1 MLLRNLIYLELDK
14 HFGQRV
20 QSLAK
25 PVCAIRCGT
34 AKIEN
39 PQDCE
44 TGFPYRSL
52 HCDDVATMPAC
63 TFRKPRY
70 RRNFIGTA
78 NSVPIQRNA
87 MRILIVEDDPMIG
100 AGIRTGLRQDGY
112 TADWARDGNSAELA
126 VATNEYDAILL
137 DLGLPG
143 RSGLE
148 LLAQWR
154 RKRNTVPILI
164 ITARDSVE
172 DRIAG
177 LDTGAD
183 DYLVKPF
190 DLNELAAR
198 LRALLRRRSGRAT
211 PVIEHGPLHLDPA
224 THEVRL
230 NGTAVKLS
238 GREFALLHALLQAP
252 GVPLSRSQLEDRL
265 YGWEE
270 EIGSNAVEVHI
281 HALRRKIGSELIR
294 NVRGVGY
301 MVPRQA

>member
-1 MLLRNLIYLELDK
+1 
-14 HFGQRV
+14 
-20 QSLAK
+20 
-25 PVCAIRCGT
+25 
-34 AKIEN
+34 
-39 PQDCE
+39 
-44 TGFPYRSL
+44 
-52 HCDDVATMPAC
+52 
-63 TFRKPRY
+63 
-70 RRNFIGTA
+70 
-78 NSVPIQRNA
+78 

-100 AGIRTGLRQDGY
+100 ASIRTGLRQDGY
-112 TADWARDGNSAELA
+112 TADWAHDSSSAELA

-230 NGTAVKLS
+230 HGTAVRLS
-238 GREFALLHALLQAP
+238 GREFALLHALLQVP

>member
-1 MLLRNLIYLELDK
+1 
-14 HFGQRV
+14 
-20 QSLAK
+20 
-25 PVCAIRCGT
+25 
-34 AKIEN
+34 
-39 PQDCE
+39 
-44 TGFPYRSL
+44 
-52 HCDDVATMPAC
+52 
-63 TFRKPRY
+63 
-70 RRNFIGTA
+70 
-78 NSVPIQRNA
+78 

-154 RKRNTVPILI
+154 RKRNTVPIMI

-224 THEVRL
+224 THEVHL

-238 GREFALLHALLQAP
+238 GREFALLHALLQVP

>member
-1 MLLRNLIYLELDK
+1 
-14 HFGQRV
+14 
-20 QSLAK
+20 
-25 PVCAIRCGT
+25 
-34 AKIEN
+34 
-39 PQDCE
+39 
-44 TGFPYRSL
+44 
-52 HCDDVATMPAC
+52 
-63 TFRKPRY
+63 
-70 RRNFIGTA
+70 
-78 NSVPIQRNA
+78 

-112 TADWARDGNSAELA
+112 TADWARDSNSAELA

-154 RKRNTVPILI
+154 RKRNSVPILI

-224 THEVRL
+224 TREVRL
-230 NGTAVKLS
+230 NGTPVKLS
-238 GREFALLHALLQAP
+238 GREFALLHALLQVP

>member
-1 MLLRNLIYLELDK
+1 
-14 HFGQRV
+14 
-20 QSLAK
+20 
-25 PVCAIRCGT
+25 
-34 AKIEN
+34 
-39 PQDCE
+39 
-44 TGFPYRSL
+44 
-52 HCDDVATMPAC
+52 
-63 TFRKPRY
+63 
-70 RRNFIGTA
+70 
-78 NSVPIQRNA
+78 

-112 TADWARDGNSAELA
+112 TADWARDGNSAEVA

-164 ITARDSVE
+164 ITAKDSVE

-238 GREFALLHALLQAP
+238 GREFALLHALLQVP

>member
-1 MLLRNLIYLELDK
+1 M
-14 HFGQRV
+14 RV
-20 QSLAK
+20 
-25 PVCAIRCGT
+25 
-34 AKIEN
+34 
-39 PQDCE
+39 
-44 TGFPYRSL
+44 
-52 HCDDVATMPAC
+52 
-63 TFRKPRY
+63 
-70 RRNFIGTA
+70 
-78 NSVPIQRNA
+78 
-87 MRILIVEDDPMIG
+87 LIVEDDPMIG
-100 AGIRTGLRQDGY
+100 ASIRTGLRQDGY
-112 TADWARDGNSAELA
+112 TADWARDGNSAEAA

-154 RKRNTVPILI
+154 RKKNTVPILI
-164 ITARDSVE
+164 ITARDSVD

-224 THEVRL
+224 THEVHL

-238 GREFALLHALLQAP
+238 GREFALLQALLQAP

>member
-1 MLLRNLIYLELDK
+1 M
-14 HFGQRV
+14 RV
-20 QSLAK
+20 
-25 PVCAIRCGT
+25 
-34 AKIEN
+34 
-39 PQDCE
+39 
-44 TGFPYRSL
+44 
-52 HCDDVATMPAC
+52 
-63 TFRKPRY
+63 
-70 RRNFIGTA
+70 
-78 NSVPIQRNA
+78 
-87 MRILIVEDDPMIG
+87 LIVEDDPMIG
-100 AGIRTGLRQDGY
+100 ASIRTGLRQDGY
-112 TADWARDGNSAELA
+112 TADWARDGNSAEAA

-154 RKRNTVPILI
+154 RKKNTVPILI
-164 ITARDSVE
+164 ITARDSVD

-224 THEVRL
+224 TREVRL

-238 GREFALLHALLQAP
+238 GREFALLQALLQAP

>member
-1 MLLRNLIYLELDK
+1 
-14 HFGQRV
+14 
-20 QSLAK
+20 
-25 PVCAIRCGT
+25 
-34 AKIEN
+34 
-39 PQDCE
+39 
-44 TGFPYRSL
+44 
-52 HCDDVATMPAC
+52 
-63 TFRKPRY
+63 
-70 RRNFIGTA
+70 
-78 NSVPIQRNA
+78 

-100 AGIRTGLRQDGY
+100 ASIRTGLRQDGY

-148 LLAQWR
+148 LLTQWR

-211 PVIEHGPLHLDPA
+211 PVIEHGPLQLDPA

-230 NGTAVKLS
+230 NGNPIKLS

>member
-1 MLLRNLIYLELDK
+1 
-14 HFGQRV
+14 
-20 QSLAK
+20 
-25 PVCAIRCGT
+25 
-34 AKIEN
+34 
-39 PQDCE
+39 
-44 TGFPYRSL
+44 
-52 HCDDVATMPAC
+52 
-63 TFRKPRY
+63 
-70 RRNFIGTA
+70 
-78 NSVPIQRNA
+78 
-87 MRILIVEDDPMIG
+87 MRILIVEADPMIG
-100 AGIRTGLRQDGY
+100 ASIRTGLRQDGY
-112 TADWARDGNSAELA
+112 TADWARDSNSAELA

-154 RKRNTVPILI
+154 RKRNNVPILI

-230 NGTAVKLS
+230 NGNPIKLS
-238 GREFALLHALLQAP
+238 GRDFALLHALLQAP

>member
-1 MLLRNLIYLELDK
+1 
-14 HFGQRV
+14 
-20 QSLAK
+20 
-25 PVCAIRCGT
+25 
-34 AKIEN
+34 
-39 PQDCE
+39 
-44 TGFPYRSL
+44 
-52 HCDDVATMPAC
+52 
-63 TFRKPRY
+63 
-70 RRNFIGTA
+70 
-78 NSVPIQRNA
+78 

-100 AGIRTGLRQDGY
+100 ASIRTGLRQDGY
-112 TADWARDGNSAELA
+112 TADWARDGNSAEAA

-154 RKRNTVPILI
+154 RWKNTVPILI
-164 ITARDSVE
+164 ITARDSVD

-177 LDTGAD
+177 LDSGAD

-190 DLNELAAR
+190 DLSELAAR

-224 THEVRL
+224 TREVSL
-230 NGTAVKLS
+230 NGAAVKLS